1 MKKKAAIIDWAMKY
15 NRLVLLIVTA
25 LIIFGIYAL
34 VEMPKREFPAITI
47 RQGLVVGVYPGAT
60 SAEVEEQLTKP
71 LENFLFTYKEVKK
84 SKTYSQSRDGIVYLF
99 VELNDDVYH
108 KDEVWSKIKHGL
120 TTFKMQLPAGVLALI
135 ANDDFGDSSA
145 LLITLESD
153 TKTYRQLEEHLEKL
167 EGRLRSIESVS
178 NLRRYGT
185 QKEQISVYIEKE
197 KLATYGISILN
208 LYQTLIT
215 KGFITTAGKIEN
227 KDMVVPIHIE
237 RPYLS
242 EKDLEEQIVYSDV
255 QGNHIRLKNIA
266 KIVREYPKPDS
277 YITHNGKK
285 CLVLSTEM
293 REGYNIVQYG
303 KDVDVVLRE
312 FQENMPDDISIY
324 RIADQPKVVDDSVN
338 TFLKELLMAVAV
350 VLLIIFILLPLRVAA
365 VSASSIPITIFIA
378 LGILFAAGFELN
390 IVTLA
395 ALIVTLGMIVDNS
408 VVIVDSYLE
417 KMNQGI
423 PRKEAALES
432 AREYVK
438 ATASATL
445 AICLAFFPFLFVL
458 SGIIRDFIVAF
469 PWTILITLGI
479 SWAVAVLVIP
489 FLQYFLIRKGIRP
502 GKDEKPKNGTI
513 FLEKLQSGYEWLL
526 AKVFRFP
533 VLSIEVTVVII
544 TVGIII
550 LTDLPLKLLPIAE
563 RDQFAVE
570 IYLPEGSS
578 LQQTEALSRDM
589 EAILRAD
596 ERVVSVTAFYGAGSP
611 RFHTAYA
618 PKIGGPNF
626 AQFIVNTT
634 SNRDTEEILDE
645 YADKYAHHYP
655 NAFVKFKQLEYV
667 AVDGDVEIRLAG
679 DNITDLRQFAD
690 TLMTE
695 LNKLEEPVRIY
706 TSFGEPLQGIKVS
719 MDPIESNRLGVSE
732 SILGLG
738 LASRFADVPIT
749 TVWEND
755 YSLSVVL
762 KSKSADV
769 EAADV
774 ANEYVFGILSP
785 AVPLRQIADVS
796 PDWNEGQIVR
806 RNGIR
811 TLSVYVDMKRGED
824 ISKVQSK
831 VETIVGDIAGKA
843 LPEGISISYGGVEE
857 FNNENLPKVV
867 RGLIMAAVI
876 MFLVMVFHF
885 KKISLAVLVLASMS
899 FSIFGVALGMN
910 IAGLPL
916 SATAIL
922 GMVSLIGIIVRNGII
937 MFDYT
942 EVLRRTQNKTVREAA
957 IESGKRRM
965 RPIFLTSAAAS
976 MGVIPMIISKS
987 PLWYPMGTVIF
998 SGTIVSMI
1006 FVVTILPLAYWLVYQ
1021 HKDKKNDKVNEQ
1033 SATPENAEA

>member
-1 MKKKAAIIDWAMKY
+1 MEKKTDIIDWAMKY

-34 VEMPKREFPAITI
+34 VEMPKREFPAVTI
-47 RQGLVVGVYPGAT
+47 RQGVVVGVYPGAT
-60 SAEVEEQLTKP
+60 AAEVEEQLAKP
-71 LENFLFTYKEVKK
+71 LENFLFTYKEVRK
-84 SKTYSQSRDGIVYLF
+84 SKTYSQSKDGMVYVF
-99 VELNDDVYH
+99 VELNDDVYN

-120 TTFKMQLPAGVLALI
+120 TTFKTQLPSGVLALI

-153 TKTYRQLEEHLEKL
+153 TKTYRQLEEQLEKL
-167 EGRLRSIESVS
+167 EDKLRSIESVS

-185 QKEQISVYIEKE
+185 QKEQISIYIEKE
-197 KLATYGISILN
+197 KLATYGITTLN

-215 KGFITTAGKIEN
+215 KGFITVAGKIDN

-242 EKDLEEQIVYSDV
+242 EKDIEEQIIYSDIG
-255 QGNHIRLKNIA
+255 GNHIRLKNVA
-266 KIVREYPKPDS
+266 KVVREYPKPDS
-277 YITHNGKK
+277 YITSNGKK

-293 REGYNIVQYG
+293 RDGYNIVQYG
-303 KDVDVVLRE
+303 KDVDIALRE
-312 FQENMPDDISIY
+312 FQENMPDDISIS
-324 RIADQPKVVDDSVN
+324 RIADQPKVVDESVN
-338 TFLKELLMAVAV
+338 TFLKELLLAVAAV
-350 VLLIIFILLPLRVAA
+350 MLVIFILLPLRVAA
-365 VSASSIPITIFIA
+365 VSASSIPITIFIS
-378 LGILFAAGFELN
+378 LGIMFAVGFELN
-390 IVTLA
+390 TVTLA

-408 VVIVDSYLE
+408 VVIVDNYLE
-417 KMNQGI
+417 KLNQNV
-423 PRKEAALES
+423 PRKVAAAES
-432 AREYVK
+432 AKEYMK

-445 AICLAFFPFLFVL
+445 AICLAFMPFLFVL
-458 SGIIRDFIVAF
+458 SGIIHDFIVAF

-489 FLQYFLIRKGIRP
+489 FLQYFLIRKGLRP
-502 GKDEKPKNGTI
+502 GKDEKPKKGTI

-526 AKVFRFP
+526 AKVFLFP
-533 VLSIEVTVVII
+533 KLSILVTVAAIVA
-544 TVGIII
+544 GIII
-550 LTDLPLKLLPIAE
+550 LMNLPLKLLPIAE

-578 LQQTEALSRDM
+578 LQQTEAIGKDM

-596 ERVVSVTAFYGAGSP
+596 ERVVSVTAFYGTGSP

-618 PKIGGPNF
+618 PKMGGSNF

-645 YADKYAHHYP
+645 YADHYAHHYP
-655 NAFVKFKQLEYV
+655 EAFVKFKQLEYV

-679 DNITDLRQFAD
+679 DNMTDLKLFAD
-690 TLMTE
+690 TLMAE
-695 LNKLEEPVRIY
+695 LNKLNEPVRIY

-719 MDPIESNRLGVSE
+719 VDPVESNRLGISE
-732 SILGLG
+732 GLLGIN

-755 YSLSVVL
+755 YSLPVVL
-762 KSKSADV
+762 KSKSEDV
-769 EAADV
+769 KAEDV
-774 ANEYVFGILSP
+774 ANEYVSGILSP

-824 ISKVQSK
+824 ISNVQSK
-831 VETIVGDIAGKA
+831 VETIVDDVAGKA
-843 LPEGISISYGGVEE
+843 LPEGVSISYGGVEE
-857 FNNENLPKVV
+857 FNDENLPKVV
-867 RGLIMAAVI
+867 RGLIMAAII

-885 KKISLAVLVLASMS
+885 KKISLAVLVVVSMS
-899 FSIFGVALGMN
+899 FSIIGVALGLN
-910 IAGLPL
+910 IAGLPI

-942 EVLRRTQNKTVREAA
+942 EDLRGKQHKTVREAA

-1006 FVVTILPLAYWLVYQ
+1006 FVVTVLPLAYWLVYR
-1021 HKDKKNDKVNEQ
+1021 HKDKKNEQ
-1033 SATPENAEA
+1033 SAIPENAEA